1 MVCKKNNTYN
11 HEPKISNL
19 SGISLLNV
27 GEGFVAIKN
36 DDGHTIP
43 NASGVIISG
52 DGFST
57 YRTIIENENEY
68 EYENELNV
76 LRLFYLGGISI
87 TGLYLFYRIMS
98 KQQ

>member
-1 MVCKKNNTYN
+1 MVCKKNNAYN

-19 SGISLLNV
+19 SGISLLNI

-43 NASGVIISG
+43 NAGGVIIQV
-52 DGFST
+52 DGFSN
-57 YRTIIENENEY
+57 YNEKENENKNENK
-68 EYENELNV
+68 NELNM

-87 TGLYLFYRIMS
+87 TGLYLFYQVMS
-98 KQQ
+98 KQR

>member
-57 YRTIIENENEY
+57 YKTINEN
-68 EYENELNV
+68 ENELNV
-76 LRLFYLGGISI
+76 LRLFYLGGISFV
-87 TGLYLFYRIMS
+87 GLYLFYRIMS
-98 KQQ
+98 KYNR

>member
-57 YRTIIENENEY
+57 YKTINEN
-68 EYENELNV
+68 ENELNV

-98 KQQ
+98 KQ

>member
-1 MVCKKNNTYN
+1 MVCKKNNAYN

-19 SGISLLNV
+19 SGISLLNI

-43 NASGVIISG
+43 NAGGVIIQV
-52 DGFST
+52 DGFSN
-57 YRTIIENENEY
+57 YNEKENENKNENK
-68 EYENELNV
+68 NELNM

-98 KQQ
+98 KQ

>member
-1 MVCKKNNTYN
+1 MVCKKNNAYN

-43 NASGVIISG
+43 NASGVIIQG
-52 DGFST
+52 DGFPT
-57 YRTIIENENEY
+57 YIENENEN
-68 EYENELNV
+68 ENENELNM